1 MVKLA
6 GFPSRANDDRRIVAG
21 VHIFKNPCGR
31 FVFRVKKRSEEMIG
45 RRLVNEAIDVAD
57 ERGKIQ
63 MRVKSLR
70 SERRLKARHQQ
81 GRANSFSRDIA
92 NRDAPSSVGQRDEII
107 VVAADSVGRLIKS
120 FAGYTW
126 NREVPWREER
136 LLNIFCALQIPAKG
150 SLKTRIGFGPFE
162 KFQKRLDMIAQQK
175 SGFPSSASVESI
187 DDGLV

>member
-63 MRVKSLR
+63 MRMQRLR
-70 SERRLKARHQQ
+70 SERRLETGHQQ
-81 GRANSFSRDIA
+81 GRANSFSGYISDGY
-92 NRDAPSSVGQRDEII
+92 APTSIRQRNEII

-150 SLKTRIGFGPFE
+150 SLKSRIGFGPFE
-162 KFQKRLDMIAQQK
+162 KFQKRLDMIAQQE
-175 SGFPSSASVESI
+175 SGFSSSSSVESI
-187 DDGLV
+187 DNGLV